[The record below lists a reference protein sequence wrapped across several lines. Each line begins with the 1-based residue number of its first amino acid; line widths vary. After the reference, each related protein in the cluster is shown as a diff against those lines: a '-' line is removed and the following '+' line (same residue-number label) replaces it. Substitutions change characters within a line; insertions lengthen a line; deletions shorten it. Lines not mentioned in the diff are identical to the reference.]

1 MFELVQEEVRH
12 AVLPKGLP
20 LPYFD
25 HVLVDQ
31 DLGKVSD
38 VFAVE
43 EGDEEAHLDDLAH
56 PHPSRSH

>member
-12 AVLPKGLP
+12 AVFPKGLP

-38 VFAVE
+38 VLAVE
-43 EGDEEAHLDDLAH
+43 EGYE
-56 PHPSRSH
+56 